1 MGLSISAL
9 ISEWLGDKKARIL
22 CVGLDCAGKVC
33 EIHMMTFTHC
43 LDHNFISTE
52 AQ

>member
-9 ISEWLGDKKARIL
+9 INEWLGDKKARIL

-33 EIHMMTFTHC
+33 SKDACNLLI
-43 LDHNFISTE
+43 D
-52 AQ
+52 